1 MQNGLQARR
10 VPNTKIC
17 RNETADELLPDNT
30 HNPTERKSGEE
41 IST

>member
-1 MQNGLQARR
+1 MDCKQDEFQTQKYAEMKLQM
-10 VPNTKIC
+10 NC
-17 RNETADELLPDNT
+17 FPDNT